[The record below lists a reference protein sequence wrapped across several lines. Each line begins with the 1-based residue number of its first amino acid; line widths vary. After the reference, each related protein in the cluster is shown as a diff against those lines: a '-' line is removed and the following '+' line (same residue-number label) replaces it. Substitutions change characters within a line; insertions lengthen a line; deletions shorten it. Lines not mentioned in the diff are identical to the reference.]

1 MLGIG
6 VGMPAA
12 PELVPAR
19 QRRERVGVVQPHREV
34 VHLLGVRHRSPAV
47 APPAGRELV
56 DEQEVLEREHHV
68 VRGVGRAV
76 GPLQATPQGH
86 GDGLLVLRHLPALVD
101 VGYYVDHVSRT
112 AVGGLHGTDQPA
124 DRRQLGVL
132 GADRGRLEGAAV
144 GADAL
149 EHVEHQRFLGQPF
162 LDRRQVPR
170 RHHRR
175 QHRRLAERGDRLPGV
190 ALEVGQRVP
199 LPHVAILGHHL
210 RRRGCLRP
218 RLLLAARERD
228 CRRHASREC
237 DQGQLPSLSH
247 EGFSLTMNGF
257 AKGLSGP
264 NPAVNRAL
272 ASLSLAD
279 RSGNASRAN
288 QSSRTFAGSRSRG
301 GVDGVDK
308 CT

>member
-6 VGMPAA
+6 VRLPAA

-19 QRRERVGVVQPHREV
+19 QRRERIGVVQPHREV
-34 VHLLGVRHRSPAV
+34 VHLLGVRHRSPA
-47 APPAGRELV
+47 AAMPAGRELV

-68 VRGVGRAV
+68 VRGVGVAV
-76 GPLQATPQGH
+76 GPLHAAPQVH

-101 VGYYVDHVSRT
+101 IGHDVDRASRT
-112 AVGGLHGTDQPA
+112 AVGGLHGAGQPA

-132 GADRGRLEGAAV
+132 GTDRGRLEGAAV

-162 LDRRQVPR
+162 FYRRQLAG

-175 QHRRLAERGDRLPGV
+175 QHRRLAERRDRLAGV

-199 LPHVAILGHHL
+199 LPDVAILGHHL
-210 RRRGCLRP
+210 RRRGSLRP

-237 DQGQLPSLSH
+237 DQGQLPNLSH
-247 EGFSLTMNGF
+247 EGFSLYEEIRERFIRPPSRCQPTEPRVVT
-257 AKGLSGP
+257 LDDWIDSES
-264 NPAVNRAL
+264 
-272 ASLSLAD
+272 SL
-279 RSGNASRAN
+279 
-288 QSSRTFAGSRSRG
+288 
-301 GVDGVDK
+301 
-308 CT
+308 